1 MIRLRS
7 RVNKSA
13 RGLPYESHYITI
25 PSEIV
30 RALGWKAN
38 DLLELNI
45 IPLKSSDKP
54 IIALLIYKIGE

>member
-13 RGLPYESHYITI
+13 RGLRYKSHYITI

-30 RALGWKAN
+30 RALGWREN
-38 DLLELNI
+38 DLLDIKI
-45 IPLKSSDKP
+45 IPVNKGSGTSL
-54 IIALLIYKIGE
+54 ALLIYKID